1 MEKGIL
7 RKRLKGLLALSLAFY
22 LMFGNGIQVLAAE
35 YDIEAYDIRTL
46 NTDEIINA
54 GSKIKYYQAIYQSG
68 DSIEVKKQNGIKIDG
83 AEKIAQKN
91 EDGDNATKEAFFEVE
106 SNLIVIQEITSD
118 YGEIQLKTIYN
129 IKVQPSSTLGGS
141 TTGGGNYVNG
151 APVTVTA
158 TPNTGYIFTGWKE
171 NGQTVS
177 EDSSYTFTVSGDRNL
192 VAVFDKE
199 EADPGNET
207 VINPDNQ
214 NPDNNNPGNT
224 PQNLPTAPNGNQ
236 EAAKVSSGGI
246 HTHSLRWEIV
256 QEPTETVAGRSEY
269 RCECGHVEA
278 VQPIS
283 FFGAI
288 IKRIIKSIEEA
299 PQNGTVV
306 VENKFLRCLTDEI
319 MEALHKRSDVNLE
332 VKFSEQGVN
341 YHFLIPAT
349 AAPTEEEEWF
359 GYFYLGGRY
368 GWLQ

>member
-22 LMFGNGIQVLAAE
+22 LMFGNGIQVLAAG
-35 YDIEAYDIRTL
+35 YDNHLVTEDQ
-46 NTDEIINA
+46 
-54 GSKIKYYQAIYQSG
+54 KFQSG
-68 DSIEVKKQNGIKIDG
+68 DE
-83 AEKIAQKN
+83 
-91 EDGDNATKEAFFEVE
+91 
-106 SNLIVIQEITSD
+106 IV
-118 YGEIQLKTIYN
+118 L
-129 IKVQPSSTLGGS
+129 V
-141 TTGGGNYVNG
+141 TTGGATIYFDGN
-151 APVTVTA
+151 PVQFA
-158 TPNTGYIFTGWKE
+158 NE
-171 NGQTVS
+171 NGYDVYKVT
-177 EDSSYTFTVSGDRNL
+177 ENL
-192 VAVFDKE
+192 VVTNIDAGPIIYLE
-199 EADPGNET
+199 RYNPNSNNSNPGNT
-207 VINPDNQ
+207 
-214 NPDNNNPGNT
+214 NPGNT
-224 PQNLPTAPNGNQ
+224 PQNPPTDPNGNQ
-236 EAAKVSSGGI
+236 EAAKASSGGT

-256 QEPTETVAGRSEY
+256 QEPTETVDGRSEY

-278 VQPIS
+278 AQPIS

>member
-22 LMFGNGIQVLAAE
+22 LLFGNGIQVLATE

-54 GSKIKYYQAIYQSG
+54 GSKIKYYYYVSG
-68 DSIEVKKQNGIKIDG
+68 GAVINTSRILIENNPVNLPTDVSIEGENSGRYLVTQNFKVVEKEDDVYGVLGLG
-83 AEKIAQKN
+83 AVPK
-91 EDGDNATKEAFFEVE
+91 
-106 SNLIVIQEITSD
+106 
-118 YGEIQLKTIYN
+118 YN
-129 IKVQPSSTLGGS
+129 IDISPNSIQGGS
-141 TTGGGNYVNG
+141 TSGGGMVEER
-151 APVTVTA
+151 TETIVTA
-158 TPNTGYIFTGWKE
+158 TPNTGYKFTGWKE

-192 VAVFDKE
+192 VAVFEE
-199 EADPGNET
+199 EADPGNT
-207 VINPDNQ
+207 PHNP
-214 NPDNNNPGNT
+214 
-224 PQNLPTAPNGNQ
+224 PTAPNGNQ
-236 EAAKVSSGGI
+236 EAAKVSSGGT

-278 VQPIS
+278 AQPIS

-288 IKRIIKSIEEA
+288 IKQIIKSIEEA

>member
-22 LMFGNGIQVLAAE
+22 LMFGNGIQVLATE
-35 YDIEAYDIRTL
+35 GDINPYDIRTL
-46 NTDEIINA
+46 NTDDKIYA

-106 SNLIVIQEITSD
+106 SNLIVIKGITSD

-141 TTGGGNYVNG
+141 TTGEENYVNG

-158 TPNTGYIFTGWKE
+158 TPNTGYKFTGWKE

-192 VAVFDKE
+192 VAVFEE
-199 EADPGNET
+199 EADPGN
-207 VINPDNQ
+207 
-214 NPDNNNPGNT
+214 T
-224 PQNLPTAPNGNQ
+224 PQNPPTAPNGNQ
-236 EAAKVSSGGI
+236 EAAKVSSGGT

>member
-22 LMFGNGIQVLAAE
+22 LMFGNGIQVLAAVH
-35 YDIEAYDIRTL
+35 DINAL
-46 NTDEIINA
+46 NTNDRIYA
-54 GSKIKYYQAIYQSG
+54 GSKIKYNQAIFQSG

-106 SNLIVIQEITSD
+106 SNLIVIQKITSP

-141 TTGGGNYVNG
+141 TTGGGNHVNG
-151 APVTVTA
+151 DPVTVTA
-158 TPNTGYIFTGWKE
+158 TPNTGYKFTGWKE
-171 NGQTVS
+171 NGQIVS

-192 VAVFDKE
+192 VAVFE
-199 EADPGNET
+199 EEKADQGNGT
-207 VINPDNQ
+207 VTNPDNQ
-214 NPDNNNPGNT
+214 NPGNTDPGNT
-224 PQNLPTAPNGNQ
+224 PQNPPTNPNGNQ
-236 EAAKVSSGGI
+236 EAAKASSGGT

-256 QEPTETVAGRSEY
+256 QEPTETVDGRSEY
-269 RCECGHVEA
+269 RCECGYVEA
-278 VQPIS
+278 AQPIT

-332 VKFSEQGVN
+332 VKFSDQGVN

>member
-22 LMFGNGIQVLAAE
+22 LMFGNGIQVLAARF
-35 YDIEAYDIRTL
+35 DNHLVTKDQTFQPG
-46 NTDEIINA
+46 DEI
-54 GSKIKYYQAIYQSG
+54 
-68 DSIEVKKQNGIKIDG
+68 VL
-83 AEKIAQKN
+83 
-91 EDGDNATKEAFFEVE
+91 V
-106 SNLIVIQEITSD
+106 
-118 YGEIQLKTIYN
+118 
-129 IKVQPSSTLGGS
+129 
-141 TTGGGNYVNG
+141 TTGGATIILGEKEVDFEGENGNVYKV
-151 APVTVTA
+151 
-158 TPNTGYIFTGWKE
+158 KE
-171 NGQTVS
+171 N
-177 EDSSYTFTVSGDRNL
+177 L
-192 VAVFDKE
+192 VVTNIDAGPIIYLK
-199 EADPGNET
+199 PYNPNS
-207 VINPDNQ
+207 INP
-214 NPDNNNPGNT
+214 NPGNT
-224 PQNLPTAPNGNQ
+224 PQNPPTDPNGNQ
-236 EAAKVSSGGI
+236 EAAKASSGGT

-256 QEPTETVAGRSEY
+256 QEPTETVDGRSEY

-278 VQPIS
+278 AQPIS

>member
-35 YDIEAYDIRTL
+35 YDIKAL
-46 NTDEIINA
+46 NTNDIINA
-54 GSKIKYYQAIYQSG
+54 GSKIKYYYYVSGGAVISTSTILIENNPVNLATDVSADGENFGIYL
-68 DSIEVKKQNGIKIDG
+68 VTQNFKVV
-83 AEKIAQKN
+83 EKA
-91 EDGDNATKEAFFEVE
+91 DDV
-106 SNLIVIQEITSD
+106 
-118 YGEIQLKTIYN
+118 YGELGLGAVPKYN
-129 IKVQPSSTLGGS
+129 IDISPNSIQGGS
-141 TTGGGNYVNG
+141 TSGGGMVEERTET
-151 APVTVTA
+151 TVTA
-158 TPNTGYIFTGWKE
+158 TPNTGYKFTGWKE
-171 NGQTVS
+171 NGQIVS

-192 VAVFDKE
+192 VAVFEEE
-199 EADPGNET
+199 EADPGN
-207 VINPDNQ
+207 
-214 NPDNNNPGNT
+214 T
-224 PQNLPTAPNGNQ
+224 PQNPPTAPNGNQ
-236 EAAKVSSGGI
+236 EAAKASSGGT

-278 VQPIS
+278 AQPIS

>member
-35 YDIEAYDIRTL
+35 YDEYDINAL
-46 NTDEIINA
+46 NNDDRIYA

-68 DSIEVKKQNGIKIDG
+68 DSIKVKKQNGIKIDG
-83 AEKIAQKN
+83 VEKIAQKN
-91 EDGDNATKEAFFEVE
+91 EDGDYPTKEAFFEVE
-106 SNLIVIQEITSD
+106 SNLIVIQGITSP

-141 TTGGGNYVNG
+141 TTGGRDYVNG
-151 APVTVTA
+151 DPVTVTA
-158 TPNTGYIFTGWKE
+158 TPNTGYKFIGWQE
-171 NGQTVS
+171 SGQTVS

-192 VAVFDKE
+192 VAVFDE
-199 EADPGNET
+199 EKADQGNGT
-207 VINPDNQ
+207 VTNPDN
-214 NPDNNNPGNT
+214 PNPGNT
-224 PQNLPTAPNGNQ
+224 PQNPPTDPNGNQ
-236 EAAKVSSGGI
+236 QAAKASSGGT

-256 QEPTETVAGRSEY
+256 QEPTETVDGRSEY

-278 VQPIS
+278 AQPIS

>member
-35 YDIEAYDIRTL
+35 YDINAL
-46 NTDEIINA
+46 NTNEIINA
-54 GSKIKYYQAIYQSG
+54 GSKIKYYYYVSG
-68 DSIEVKKQNGIKIDG
+68 GAVIDTSTILIENNPVNLPTDVSTDGENFGRYLVTQNFKVVKKAD
-83 AEKIAQKN
+83 
-91 EDGDNATKEAFFEVE
+91 DV
-106 SNLIVIQEITSD
+106 
-118 YGEIQLKTIYN
+118 YGVLGLGVVPKYN
-129 IKVQPSSTLGGS
+129 IDISPNSIQGGS
-141 TTGGGNYVNG
+141 TSGGGMVEERTET
-151 APVTVTA
+151 TVTA
-158 TPNTGYIFTGWKE
+158 TPNTGYKFTGWKE

-199 EADPGNET
+199 EADRGNGT
-207 VINPDNQ
+207 VINPGNQ

-224 PQNLPTAPNGNQ
+224 PQNPSTAPNGNQ
-236 EAAKVSSGGI
+236 EAAKASSGGT

-278 VQPIS
+278 AQPIS

>member
-22 LMFGNGIQVLAAE
+22 LMFGNGIQVLAAVYE
-35 YDIEAYDIRTL
+35 NHLVTE
-46 NTDEIINA
+46 EQ
-54 GSKIKYYQAIYQSG
+54 KFQSG
-68 DSIEVKKQNGIKIDG
+68 
-83 AEKIAQKN
+83 
-91 EDGDNATKEAFFEVE
+91 
-106 SNLIVIQEITSD
+106 
-118 YGEIQLKTIYN
+118 GENVL
-129 IKVQPSSTLGGS
+129 V
-141 TTGGGNYVNG
+141 
-151 APVTVTA
+151 VT
-158 TPNTGYIFTGWKE
+158 
-171 NGQTVS
+171 
-177 EDSSYTFTVSGDRNL
+177 SGD
-192 VAVFDKE
+192 A
-199 EADPGNET
+199 T
-207 VINPDNQ
+207 INP
-214 NPDNNNPGNT
+214 NPGNT
-224 PQNLPTAPNGNQ
+224 PQNPPTDPNGNQ
-236 EAAKVSSGGI
+236 EAAKASSGGT

-256 QEPTETVAGRSEY
+256 QEPTETVDGRSEY

-278 VQPIS
+278 AQPIS